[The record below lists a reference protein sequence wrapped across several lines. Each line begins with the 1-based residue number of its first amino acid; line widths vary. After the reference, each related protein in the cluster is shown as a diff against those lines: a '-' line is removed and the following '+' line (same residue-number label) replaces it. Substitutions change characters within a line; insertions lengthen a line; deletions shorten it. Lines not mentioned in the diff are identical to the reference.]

1 MIFDVCYSP
10 GTMSNFARLTLF
22 WAPDTDPLP
31 MNIYTEGIYSST
43 GDKGMSLKLN
53 HIYWYVL
60 LKNEGR
66 KPIRDYIY
74 LAVTPL
80 HGIYGHGTTAASS
93 GSISLDAWLP
103 LLCQLLFW
111 KRKHILGKTEVV
123 KNISYKRKRTIWAQ
137 DRFRGRSS
145 PFQETGWQK
154 IGTGPERKIQSC
166 INRISWWEP
175 YLEQWGTSGNI

>member
-1 MIFDVCYSP
+1 MIFDVCYYL

-111 KRKHILGKTEVV
+111 KRKHILGKNWSCKKHFVQTE
-123 KNISYKRKRTIWAQ
+123 KNDLGSGSIQRKKLPVPRNRVAKDWDGAGKKNTILHQ
-137 DRFRGRSS
+137 
-145 PFQETGWQK
+145 Q
-154 IGTGPERKIQSC
+154 
-166 INRISWWEP
+166 N
-175 YLEQWGTSGNI
+175 